1 MLSIIPAAFAMALI
15 YDPAEVIYFTD
26 LPAKH
31 KKDNQQKRQVN
42 RKFNN
47 HTAERSHVVLRTI
60 IDTVL
65 RFSKISTNIIILW
78 PRPKAQKLTIP
89 FM

>member
-15 YDPAEVIYFTD
+15 YDSAEVIYFTD
-26 LPAKH
+26 LPAKR
-31 KKDNQQKRQVN
+31 KKDDQQKRQVK

-47 HTAERSHVVLRTI
+47 HTAERGHVVLRTI

-78 PRPKAQKLTIP
+78 PQPKA
-89 FM
+89 